1 MIRHA
6 LTGGAL
12 AAVLTITPAVSAT
25 ADTTPAPAPQ
35 SYLAQRAAVPAAQV
49 AADFDTMAGTRP
61 LLRVPFRC
69 NEGRAVGVGAHVT
82 VSQQIGRV
90 GETGNVTGPHLH
102 YEQIRDGVVVQAKFG
117 TSTWAEYPGP
127 ATYSRIRD
135 C

>member
-12 AAVLTITPAVSAT
+12 AAVLTIAPAVSAT

-35 SYLAQRAAVPAAQV
+35 SYLAQRAAVPAAKVAAAQA

-117 TSTWAEYPGP
+117 NSTWAE
-127 ATYSRIRD
+127 
-135 C
+135 

>member
-1 MIRHA
+1 MIRHT

-35 SYLAQRAAVPAAQV
+35 SYLAQRAAVPAAKVAAAQA

-69 NEGRAVGVGAHVT
+69 NENWSGA
-82 VSQQIGRV
+82 SR
-90 GETGNVTGPHLH
+90 TGHSPSYWSL
-102 YEQIRDGVVVQAKFG
+102 D
-117 TSTWAEYPGP
+117 P